1 MDSKLRDLLINEEQS
16 RLNQNYTE
24 CLNTCLKI
32 LKILSILKAKEQT
45 IFDTLSKIFLKK
57 NQSNFVRIGTIFHII
72 RNNYM
77 NIYDNKNLKSKY
89 YQLLIDSFKND
100 QINDKLEDK
109 QKLISLFES
118 SNKTNFKSMDSF
130 ILSLDVLY
138 IPEKSNS
145 DDAVLKKLNV
155 NKELGIND
163 NKNDLEEGLIHEET
177 QINEITQFGLVDNLH
192 KQSLDIYSDVQV
204 INENASQKDN
214 NNNYKFINK
223 KYKVNTKLPMIVMSI
238 SVNLNTNDFMKL
250 VHDTFIKLNYK
261 NVMNVKSTLYDNI
274 NIYEYNTNNVFK
286 KMVYC
291 LFNDKTF
298 KRNVFQVSTV
308 LQKDENNFTS
318 GLNYFLND
326 NNEKKLAIK
335 TIKGNEKNII
345 AFMIKYLKL
354 IAGSVNKIKIIKQS
368 KILFKYDLEKIL
380 NEQIQ
385 MKKNIL
391 LKNINIPKKKFL
403 IKDDEETIVEKS
415 NKKVNR
421 FYEIYKILSNIEY
434 ELGKSINDFVENF
447 REKYKDLNNDKG
459 KDIIETI
466 KTRDIMAEI
475 IKLIEHTTNT
485 LNCYYNQE
493 NNINYN
499 TNFYNSATEQF
510 IFNKIYHYLYEIYD
524 LKYKKCNE
532 EFILVK
538 KEINENMEIKDII
551 SNLNIKKV
559 YISNDP
565 IPFMPVIENI
575 NKLQLEKCL
584 KNKFKIITQSS
595 LEIRNCILEYTGG
608 KYELESM
615 DDELPIIIYL
625 VTQINIENLFAEL
638 YMIDDYIK
646 CTMRDEL
653 IQNKMVTNLLSSL
666 SYISL
671 KWDKKTNSFEEY
683 FFILLYI
690 KINYFSSIILFI
702 VF

>member
-89 YQLLIDSFKND
+89 YQLLIDSFKID

-177 QINEITQFGLVDNLH
+177 QINEITQLGLVDNLH

-214 NNNYKFINK
+214 NNSYKFINK

-538 KEINENMEIKDII
+538 KAINENMKIKDII

-671 KWDKKTNSFEEY
+671 KWDKKTNSFEE
-683 FFILLYI
+683 
-690 KINYFSSIILFI
+690 
-702 VF
+702 

>member
-89 YQLLIDSFKND
+89 YQLLMDSFKND

-145 DDAVLKKLNV
+145 DDVVFKKLNV

-177 QINEITQFGLVDNLH
+177 QINEITQIGLVDNLH

-671 KWDKKTNSFEEY
+671 KWDKKTNSFEE
-683 FFILLYI
+683 
-690 KINYFSSIILFI
+690 
-702 VF
+702 

>member
-89 YQLLIDSFKND
+89 YQLLMDSFKND

-177 QINEITQFGLVDNLH
+177 QINEITQLGLVDNLH

-214 NNNYKFINK
+214 NNSYKFINK

-475 IKLIEHTTNT
+475 IKLIERTTNT

-559 YISNDP
+559 YIPNDP

-671 KWDKKTNSFEEY
+671 KWDKKNNSFEE
-683 FFILLYI
+683 
-690 KINYFSSIILFI
+690 
-702 VF
+702 

>member
-109 QKLISLFES
+109 KKLISLFES

-177 QINEITQFGLVDNLH
+177 QINEITQLGLVDNLH

-204 INENASQKDN
+204 INENTSQKDN

-671 KWDKKTNSFEEY
+671 KWDKKTNSFEE
-683 FFILLYI
+683 
-690 KINYFSSIILFI
+690 
-702 VF
+702 

>member
-45 IFDTLSKIFLKK
+45 IFDILSKIFLKK

-89 YQLLIDSFKND
+89 YQLLIDSFKID

-434 ELGKSINDFVENF
+434 ELGKSINDYVENF

-671 KWDKKTNSFEEY
+671 KWDKKTNSFEE
-683 FFILLYI
+683 
-690 KINYFSSIILFI
+690 
-702 VF
+702 

>member
-89 YQLLIDSFKND
+89 YQLLIDSFKID

-204 INENASQKDN
+204 INENTSQKDN

-671 KWDKKTNSFEEY
+671 KWDKKTNSFEE
-683 FFILLYI
+683 
-690 KINYFSSIILFI
+690 
-702 VF
+702 

>member
-1 MDSKLRDLLINEEQS
+1 
-16 RLNQNYTE
+16 
-24 CLNTCLKI
+24 
-32 LKILSILKAKEQT
+32 LSILKAKEQT
-45 IFDTLSKIFLKK
+45 IFDILSKIFLKK

-204 INENASQKDN
+204 INENTSQKDN
-214 NNNYKFINK
+214 NNSYKFINK

-559 YISNDP
+559 YIPNDP

-671 KWDKKTNSFEEY
+671 KWDKKTNSFEE
-683 FFILLYI
+683 
-690 KINYFSSIILFI
+690 
-702 VF
+702 

>member
-45 IFDTLSKIFLKK
+45 IFDILSKIFLKK

-89 YQLLIDSFKND
+89 YQLLMDSFKND

-368 KILFKYDLEKIL
+368 KILFKYDLEKII

-625 VTQINIENLFAEL
+625 ATQINIENLFAEL

-671 KWDKKTNSFEEY
+671 KWDKKTNSFEE
-683 FFILLYI
+683 
-690 KINYFSSIILFI
+690 
-702 VF
+702 

>member
-45 IFDTLSKIFLKK
+45 IFDILSKIFLKK

-89 YQLLIDSFKND
+89 YQLLIDSFKID

-204 INENASQKDN
+204 INENTSQKDN

-671 KWDKKTNSFEEY
+671 KWDKKTNSFEE
-683 FFILLYI
+683 
-690 KINYFSSIILFI
+690 
-702 VF
+702 

>member
-45 IFDTLSKIFLKK
+45 IFDILSKIFLKK

-89 YQLLIDSFKND
+89 YQLLMDSFKND

-565 IPFMPVIENI
+565 IPFIPVIENI

-671 KWDKKTNSFEEY
+671 KWDKKTNSFEE
-683 FFILLYI
+683 
-690 KINYFSSIILFI
+690 
-702 VF
+702 

>member
-177 QINEITQFGLVDNLH
+177 QINEITQLGLVDNLH

-204 INENASQKDN
+204 INENTSQKDN
-214 NNNYKFINK
+214 NNNSYKFINK

-238 SVNLNTNDFMKL
+238 SVNLNPNDFMKL

-625 VTQINIENLFAEL
+625 ATQINIENLFAEL

-671 KWDKKTNSFEEY
+671 KWDKKTNSFEE
-683 FFILLYI
+683 
-690 KINYFSSIILFI
+690 
-702 VF
+702 

>member
-89 YQLLIDSFKND
+89 YQLLMDSFKND

-177 QINEITQFGLVDNLH
+177 QINEITQLGLVDNLH

-671 KWDKKTNSFEEY
+671 KWDKKTNSFEE
-683 FFILLYI
+683 
-690 KINYFSSIILFI
+690 
-702 VF
+702 

>member
-89 YQLLIDSFKND
+89 YQLLMDSFKND

-214 NNNYKFINK
+214 NNSYKFINK

-625 VTQINIENLFAEL
+625 ATQINIENLFAEL

-671 KWDKKTNSFEEY
+671 KWDKKTNSFEE
-683 FFILLYI
+683 
-690 KINYFSSIILFI
+690 
-702 VF
+702 

>member
-32 LKILSILKAKEQT
+32 LKILSILKAKEQK
-45 IFDTLSKIFLKK
+45 IFDILSKIFLKK

-89 YQLLIDSFKND
+89 YQLLMDSFKND

-625 VTQINIENLFAEL
+625 ATQINIENLFAEL

-671 KWDKKTNSFEEY
+671 KWDKKTNSFEE
-683 FFILLYI
+683 
-690 KINYFSSIILFI
+690 
-702 VF
+702 

>member
-45 IFDTLSKIFLKK
+45 IFDILSKIFLKK

-89 YQLLIDSFKND
+89 YQLLMDSFKND

-238 SVNLNTNDFMKL
+238 SVNLNTYDFMKL

-671 KWDKKTNSFEEY
+671 KWDKKTNSFEE
-683 FFILLYI
+683 
-690 KINYFSSIILFI
+690 
-702 VF
+702 

>member
-177 QINEITQFGLVDNLH
+177 QINEITQLGLVDNLH

-214 NNNYKFINK
+214 NNIYKFINK

-559 YISNDP
+559 YIPNDP

-671 KWDKKTNSFEEY
+671 KWDKKTNSFEE
-683 FFILLYI
+683 
-690 KINYFSSIILFI
+690 
-702 VF
+702 

>member
-16 RLNQNYTE
+16 RLNQNYIE

-89 YQLLIDSFKND
+89 YQLLMDSFKND

-238 SVNLNTNDFMKL
+238 SVNLNPNDFMKL

-671 KWDKKTNSFEEY
+671 KWDKKTNSFEE
-683 FFILLYI
+683 
-690 KINYFSSIILFI
+690 
-702 VF
+702 

>member
-177 QINEITQFGLVDNLH
+177 QINEITQLGLVDNLH

-214 NNNYKFINK
+214 NNSYKFINK

-625 VTQINIENLFAEL
+625 ATQINIENLFAEL

-671 KWDKKTNSFEEY
+671 KWDKKTNSFEE
-683 FFILLYI
+683 
-690 KINYFSSIILFI
+690 
-702 VF
+702 

>member
-24 CLNTCLKI
+24 CLNICLKI

-89 YQLLIDSFKND
+89 YQLLMDSFKND

-204 INENASQKDN
+204 INENTSQKDN

-671 KWDKKTNSFEEY
+671 KWDKKTNSFEE
-683 FFILLYI
+683 
-690 KINYFSSIILFI
+690 
-702 VF
+702 

>member
-45 IFDTLSKIFLKK
+45 IFDILSKIFLKK

-89 YQLLIDSFKND
+89 YQLLMDSFKND

-214 NNNYKFINK
+214 NNIYKFINK

-447 REKYKDLNNDKG
+447 RAKYKDLNNDKG

-671 KWDKKTNSFEEY
+671 KWDKKTNSFEE
-683 FFILLYI
+683 
-690 KINYFSSIILFI
+690 
-702 VF
+702 

>member
-89 YQLLIDSFKND
+89 YQLLMDSFKND

-214 NNNYKFINK
+214 NNSYKFINK

-671 KWDKKTNSFEEY
+671 KWDKKTNSFEE
-683 FFILLYI
+683 
-690 KINYFSSIILFI
+690 
-702 VF
+702 

>member
-1 MDSKLRDLLINEEQS
+1 
-16 RLNQNYTE
+16 
-24 CLNTCLKI
+24 
-32 LKILSILKAKEQT
+32 
-45 IFDTLSKIFLKK
+45 
-57 NQSNFVRIGTIFHII
+57 
-72 RNNYM
+72 
-77 NIYDNKNLKSKY
+77 
-89 YQLLIDSFKND
+89 
-100 QINDKLEDK
+100 
-109 QKLISLFES
+109 
-118 SNKTNFKSMDSF
+118 
-130 ILSLDVLY
+130 
-138 IPEKSNS
+138 
-145 DDAVLKKLNV
+145 
-155 NKELGIND
+155 
-163 NKNDLEEGLIHEET
+163 
-177 QINEITQFGLVDNLH
+177 
-192 KQSLDIYSDVQV
+192 VQV

-671 KWDKKTNSFEEY
+671 KWDKKTNSFEE
-683 FFILLYI
+683 
-690 KINYFSSIILFI
+690 
-702 VF
+702 

>member
-214 NNNYKFINK
+214 NNSYKFINK

-551 SNLNIKKV
+551 SNLNIKKL
-559 YISNDP
+559 YIPNDP

-671 KWDKKTNSFEEY
+671 KWDKKTNSFEE
-683 FFILLYI
+683 
-690 KINYFSSIILFI
+690 
-702 VF
+702 

>member
-32 LKILSILKAKEQT
+32 LKILSIIKAKEQT
-45 IFDTLSKIFLKK
+45 IFDILSKIFLKK

-214 NNNYKFINK
+214 NNSYKFINK

-261 NVMNVKSTLYDNI
+261 NVMNVKNTLYDNI

-532 EFILVK
+532 EFILIK

-671 KWDKKTNSFEEY
+671 KWDKKTNSFEE
-683 FFILLYI
+683 
-690 KINYFSSIILFI
+690 
-702 VF
+702 

>member
-89 YQLLIDSFKND
+89 YQLLMDSFKND

-177 QINEITQFGLVDNLH
+177 QINEITQLGLVDNLH

-204 INENASQKDN
+204 INENTSQKDN
-214 NNNYKFINK
+214 NNIYKFINK

-238 SVNLNTNDFMKL
+238 SVNLNPNDFMKL

-625 VTQINIENLFAEL
+625 ATQINIENLFAEL

-671 KWDKKTNSFEEY
+671 KWDKKTNSFEE
-683 FFILLYI
+683 
-690 KINYFSSIILFI
+690 
-702 VF
+702 

>member
-45 IFDTLSKIFLKK
+45 IFDILSKIFLKK

-109 QKLISLFES
+109 KKLISLFES

-214 NNNYKFINK
+214 NNSYKFINK

-291 LFNDKTF
+291 LFNEKTF

-671 KWDKKTNSFEEY
+671 KWDKKTNSFEE
-683 FFILLYI
+683 
-690 KINYFSSIILFI
+690 
-702 VF
+702 

>member
-177 QINEITQFGLVDNLH
+177 QINEITQLGLVDNLH

-214 NNNYKFINK
+214 NNSYKFINK

-671 KWDKKTNSFEEY
+671 KWDKKTNSFEE
-683 FFILLYI
+683 
-690 KINYFSSIILFI
+690 
-702 VF
+702 

>member
-177 QINEITQFGLVDNLH
+177 QINEITQIGLVDNLH

-204 INENASQKDN
+204 INENTSQKDN
-214 NNNYKFINK
+214 NNSYKFINK

-559 YISNDP
+559 YIPNDP

-671 KWDKKTNSFEEY
+671 KWDKKTNSFEE
-683 FFILLYI
+683 
-690 KINYFSSIILFI
+690 
-702 VF
+702 

>member
-45 IFDTLSKIFLKK
+45 IFDILSKIFLKK

-625 VTQINIENLFAEL
+625 ATQINIENLFAEL

-671 KWDKKTNSFEEY
+671 KWDKKTNSFEE
-683 FFILLYI
+683 
-690 KINYFSSIILFI
+690 
-702 VF
+702 

>member
-45 IFDTLSKIFLKK
+45 IFDILSKIFLKK

-214 NNNYKFINK
+214 NNSYKFINK

-671 KWDKKTNSFEEY
+671 KWDKKTNSFEE
-683 FFILLYI
+683 
-690 KINYFSSIILFI
+690 
-702 VF
+702 

>member
-45 IFDTLSKIFLKK
+45 IFDILSKIFLKK

-177 QINEITQFGLVDNLH
+177 QINEITQLGLVDNLH

-671 KWDKKTNSFEEY
+671 KWDKKTNSFEE
-683 FFILLYI
+683 
-690 KINYFSSIILFI
+690 
-702 VF
+702 

>member
-45 IFDTLSKIFLKK
+45 IFDILSKIFLKK

-89 YQLLIDSFKND
+89 YQLLMDSFKND

-671 KWDKKTNSFEEY
+671 KWDKKTNSFEE
-683 FFILLYI
+683 
-690 KINYFSSIILFI
+690 
-702 VF
+702 

>member
-89 YQLLIDSFKND
+89 YQLLMDSFKND

-403 IKDDEETIVEKS
+403 IK
-415 NKKVNR
+415 
-421 FYEIYKILSNIEY
+421 
-434 ELGKSINDFVENF
+434 
-447 REKYKDLNNDKG
+447 
-459 KDIIETI
+459 
-466 KTRDIMAEI
+466 
-475 IKLIEHTTNT
+475 
-485 LNCYYNQE
+485 
-493 NNINYN
+493 
-499 TNFYNSATEQF
+499 
-510 IFNKIYHYLYEIYD
+510 YD
-524 LKYKKCNE
+524 
-532 EFILVK
+532 
-538 KEINENMEIKDII
+538 
-551 SNLNIKKV
+551 
-559 YISNDP
+559 
-565 IPFMPVIENI
+565 
-575 NKLQLEKCL
+575 
-584 KNKFKIITQSS
+584 
-595 LEIRNCILEYTGG
+595 
-608 KYELESM
+608 
-615 DDELPIIIYL
+615 
-625 VTQINIENLFAEL
+625 
-638 YMIDDYIK
+638 
-646 CTMRDEL
+646 
-653 IQNKMVTNLLSSL
+653 
-666 SYISL
+666 
-671 KWDKKTNSFEEY
+671 
-683 FFILLYI
+683 
-690 KINYFSSIILFI
+690 
-702 VF
+702 